1 MRGALVAF
9 LLATAALIIASYGLA
24 VR

>member
-1 MRGALVAF
+1 MRGVLVGF